1 MSNAPP
7 ALETETAKVEQLIRN
22 QQVPGSNP
30 GNGSA
35 QTPRDRLGRSLS
47 PTTPHPSAARPHHE
61 DPYSRLHEMESDPTF
76 RDLMSRYLAEE
87 TPRKAASTQR
97 HDQLYARI
105 VGPPLGDVLIA
116 DVTPRRVSAL
126 HRAITAER
134 GPVLANRIV
143 SLVSQVCALAERDD
157 LRPSG
162 SNPTRA
168 VRRNVETRKT
178 NFLAPPLRAR
188 FLRASSDQL
197 ATRKITRSAWTL
209 ICLMLLSGLRWSD
222 ARFLRWEEVDLA
234 QGQLRLHPRG
244 RLRPENK
251 GTHQRIVPLSDEAID
266 LLRLAPRNGPWVAPS
281 SRTGKPYTDIRKP
294 LGRVCA
300 AQAYSAMHARF
311 LPVCL
316 AS

>member
-1 MSNAPP
+1 
-7 ALETETAKVEQLIRN
+7 
-22 QQVPGSNP
+22 
-30 GNGSA
+30 
-35 QTPRDRLGRSLS
+35 
-47 PTTPHPSAARPHHE
+47 
-61 DPYSRLHEMESDPTF
+61 MESDPTF

-87 TPRKAASTQR
+87 TPLKAASTQR
-97 HDQLYARI
+97 HDHLYARI
-105 VGPPLGDVLIA
+105 VGPPLGDVPISK
-116 DVTPRRVSAL
+116 VTPRRVTAL

-294 LGRVCA
+294 LWRVCEAAGVMLTPHWLRHTFGTAAAEAGCTPDEIRTILGQTSNASAERYVHLAGLAGRKA
-300 AQAYSAMHARF
+300 AQRAGVHSTGRAA
-311 LPVCL
+311 
-316 AS
+316 